1 MFRNVNRIIEL
12 SLTGISEMNINQISI
27 FLNQFPN
34 LRFLH
39 LHIQNRRMTNGI
51 LLANINE
58 IIQTFQSLSY
68 LKIELEN
75 DIELFN
81 DRLKMNFTDITF
93 DGVIIHLWF

>member
-1 MFRNVNRIIEL
+1 
-12 SLTGISEMNINQISI
+12 
-27 FLNQFPN
+27 
-34 LRFLH
+34 
-39 LHIQNRRMTNGI
+39 MTNGI